1 MPNGNFL
8 TWTLERAKVLCTL
21 TWRSSG
27 YPRELTIDELREC
40 QEENTRENERMA
52 ANGGGLQ
59 ELPSIL
65 MDGQYWLREVD
76 DVKRNVRFIK
86 EDKENPEYA
95 AEKIAE
101 LEGYIQQLDEILAK
115 LDEEKS

>member
-1 MPNGNFL
+1 MPNPKFL
-8 TWTLERAKVLCTL
+8 EYVLEQAKSLATLEWNRH
-21 TWRSSG
+21 G
-27 YPRELTIDELREC
+27 YSRELTIKELREC

-76 DVKRNVRFIK
+76 DVKRNLRFIK
-86 EDKENPEYA
+86 EDQEEDK
-95 AEKIAE
+95 EKIAE
-101 LEGYIQQLDEILAK
+101 LEGYVQQLDEILAK
-115 LDEEKS
+115 LEKS